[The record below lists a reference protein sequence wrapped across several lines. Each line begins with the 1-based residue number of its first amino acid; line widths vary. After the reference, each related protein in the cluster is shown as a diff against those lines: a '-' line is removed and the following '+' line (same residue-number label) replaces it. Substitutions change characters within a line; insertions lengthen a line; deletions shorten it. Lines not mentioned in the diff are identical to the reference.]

1 MKYLS
6 MILAMLTMSVFM
18 VSCGN
23 DDDDESK
30 DDLSNAVAGVYSGK
44 LTVNST
50 VTADA
55 YIVTIS
61 KISST
66 IVSIEADFLSSKTN
80 FNVEKES
87 GQYSLTSKTVSG
99 ITISVTGKTIS
110 ISFLNK
116 AGTMT
121 TYIGTRD

>member
-1 MKYLS
+1 

-61 KISST
+61 KISMSKRKV
-66 IVSIEADFLSSKTN
+66 VSIRLPVKRYQ
-80 FNVEKES
+80 V
-87 GQYSLTSKTVSG
+87 
-99 ITISVTGKTIS
+99 
-110 ISFLNK
+110 
-116 AGTMT
+116 
-121 TYIGTRD
+121 